1 MNKQLP
7 TQIRVMLVDDHDLV
21 REYWKLLIDKDNRFS
36 VIAQFNNGADAIEQ
50 VGDLLPD
57 IILMDINMSPVNGF
71 EATQKI
77 TEIIPSARIIGI
89 SVNTNHS
96 YVTKM
101 LASGAKGFVT
111 KTSPFNELTT
121 AILKVHDGENYICE
135 EIKKGY
141 PGKEE

>member
-7 TQIRVMLVDDHDLV
+7 TQIRIMLVDDHDLV
-21 REYWKLLIDKDNRFS
+21 RESWKLLLDKDDRFS
-36 VIAQFNNGADAIEQ
+36 VIAQFNNGAEAIKQ
-50 VGDLLPD
+50 AGNLLPD
-57 IILMDINMSPVNGF
+57 IILMDINMSPINGF
-71 EATQKI
+71 ETTQKL

-89 SVNTNHS
+89 SVNTNQR

-111 KTSPFNELTT
+111 KTSPLNELKI
-121 AILKVHDGENYICE
+121 AILKVHNGENYICE
-135 EIKKGY
+135 EIKKRN